1 VVKADLAL
9 ERGEAELGDA
19 LFCAVEGGRFNAIEA
34 TLSYPS
40 FDDKIKCPV
49 H

>member
-9 ERGEAELGDA
+9 ERGEAKLGDA
-19 LFCAVEGGRFNAIEA
+19 LFCVVKVRSNAIEA

-40 FDDKIKCPV
+40 FDDKIMCPV